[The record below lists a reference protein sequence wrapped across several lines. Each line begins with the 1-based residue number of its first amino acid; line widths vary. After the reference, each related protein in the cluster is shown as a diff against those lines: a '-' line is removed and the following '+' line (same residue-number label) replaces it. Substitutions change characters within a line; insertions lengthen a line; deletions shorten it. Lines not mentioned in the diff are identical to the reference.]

1 MIHFLKSQQKKIN
14 KNINRKNLMFVFFLL
29 MATCLHAKT
38 YYVSASGNN
47 SNTGLTEASSWQTIF
62 KINSFNFALG
72 DVILFKRG
80 DLFYGSI
87 TIRQHSL
94 RYGAYGTGAKPII
107 SGLSTVTGW
116 VNKGGNIWEAP
127 TTGVKATNNLVLRNS
142 KIQQIGRYPN
152 ADATNKGYLVYTAAT
167 TSSITGPANSS
178 VTNWTGAEVAIRIA
192 RWEILRKKVTA
203 HSGGLVSFAAHSNA
217 PRLNYGYFFQRD
229 SRTLDQDGEWWQDGT
244 NNKLRMYFS
253 NNNPSAYSIQ
263 ASTVDILI
271 SNSAGY
277 YNNVSLNDLSFTG
290 AGTKA
295 IYILSGVNH
304 KITNC
309 DVSNSGAEAIS
320 IWSATNVIVDKC
332 TTKNSLGSGIQV
344 SNSSNKTL
352 SAITNCT
359 VDSTALIAG
368 METSNQHNGGEGILN
383 RAGNNSYVTY
393 CRVLNSGYVGIG
405 WFGND
410 TYIKYNLVDT
420 YCKVRDDGAGIYT
433 AETMDTALYQT
444 RYNRNV
450 VSNIV
455 INGIGQGKGTSAPND
470 ANAVN
475 GIYVDDGAAD
485 VSLDSNT
492 VAYIPKGAF
501 HGNNNRRI
509 SITNNTTFN
518 TGFSFSTQ
526 RLKNGKTVIGM
537 RVTKNIFYPFRFQ
550 YRNLAR
556 NKPDL
561 TLYESITAL
570 GILDSNY
577 YSLRP
582 VVDTSITAISTLYD
596 ATGYIDD
603 FLTFNTMKT
612 TFGIERKSI
621 NVPNNGLL
629 EYNASSTPRVVSFS
643 GLSKKDVFGNVYNN
657 SVTIPAWSSKVL
669 IPNGTATTSTANK
682 APLANAGTSLLITLP
697 TSSVSLS
704 GTGTDIDGT
713 IASYAWAKIAG
724 PSAGTIES
732 IAAAN
737 TSINSL
743 IAGIYKYELKVIDN
757 AGAIGKDTIQ
767 VTVNALA
774 SSLFKASAAESA
786 VNCAGTSSTVTIS
799 SNGGTSPYTGTGS
812 FKTNAGKGTL
822 KISFP
827 TSVSTDQTTIYF
839 SVGKIV
845 AGKSYVLRFSTL
857 GSMDNVPM
865 DITLKKYPSP
875 FTLLATSKSTSFG
888 RSIKQ
893 HEFIFTPTISDTTAR
908 VDLWLTQNTGITY
921 LDNIAF
927 FEASTTGE
935 LISNNVITK
944 GQFET
949 DISAIRFWSSNS
961 NQLVQWDNTSKIGN
975 INYYT
980 VTDASGAKST
990 VGLAIKQPAAVLTAT
1005 VTSGALNVLTVSASG
1020 GASPYQGTG
1029 TFTAKVG
1036 LNSFIVTDANGCKDT
1051 ASINI
1056 STLTAARI
1064 STATASTSV
1073 TATPDATLISN
1084 TLKISSYP
1092 NPTTSTFKLL
1102 VEGKSNEKINII
1114 VMSEDG
1120 RTVFQTAGI
1129 TNKTYEFGSGFV
1141 RGLYIIKV
1149 IQGNNIQTLKVIKV

>member
-1 MIHFLKSQQKKIN
+1 
-14 KNINRKNLMFVFFLL
+14 MFVFFLL
-29 MATCLHAKT
+29 VASCLHAKT
-38 YYVSASGNN
+38 YFVSASGNN
-47 SNTGLTEASSWQTIF
+47 SNTGLTEASSWQTISQ
-62 KINSFNFALG
+62 INSFNFAMD

-80 DLFYGSI
+80 DVFYGSI
-87 TIRQHSL
+87 TITQHNL
-94 RYGAYGTGAKPII
+94 TYGAYGTGAKPII
-107 SGLSTVTGW
+107 SGLSTITGW
-116 VNKGGNIWEAP
+116 VNLGGNIWEAP
-127 TTGVKATNNLVLRNS
+127 TTGVKATNNLVLRNGR
-142 KIQQIGRYPN
+142 IQQIGRYPN
-152 ADATNKGYLVYTAAT
+152 ADATDKGYLTYTAAT

-178 VTNWTGAEVAIRIA
+178 VTNWTGAEVAIRIN

-203 HSGGLVSFAAHSNA
+203 HSAGVVNFAAHSTT

-229 SRTLDQDGEWWQDGT
+229 ARTLDQDGEWWQDGT

-253 NNNPSAYSIQ
+253 NNNPSAYTIQ

-277 YNNVSLNDLSFTG
+277 YRNVYLDSLSFIG

-295 IYILSGVNH
+295 IYILSGENH

-309 DVSNSGAEAIS
+309 DVINSGAEAIS
-320 IWSATNVIVDKC
+320 ILTATNVIVDKC
-332 TTKNSLGSGIQV
+332 TTKNSLGSGIQI
-344 SNSSNKTL
+344 SNNNNITL
-352 SAITNCT
+352 SSITNCT

-368 METSNQHNGGEGILN
+368 METSNQSNGGEGIVN
-383 RAGNNSYVTY
+383 RGGNNVYVNN

-410 TYIKYNLVDT
+410 TYIKYNLVDA

-450 VSNIV
+450 VGNIV

-470 ANAVN
+470 INAVT

-526 RLKNGKTVIGM
+526 RLKNGKIVIGM
-537 RVTKNIFYPFRFQ
+537 RVAKNIFYPYRFQ

-556 NKPDL
+556 DKPNL

-582 VVDTSITAISTLYD
+582 GVDTSITAITTLYD
-596 ATGYIDD
+596 GTGYIDD
-603 FLTFNTMKT
+603 FLSFNTIKT
-612 TFGIERKSI
+612 TFGIETKSI
-621 NVPNNGLL
+621 NVPNTGSL

-669 IPNGTATTSTANK
+669 IPNVTSTTSNK
-682 APLANAGTSLLITLP
+682 APLADAGTSIVITLP
-697 TSSVSLS
+697 TSSVTLS
-704 GTGTDIDGT
+704 GTATDTDGT
-713 IASYAWAKIAG
+713 IASYAWVKTSG
-724 PSAGTIES
+724 PAEGAILTPT
-732 IAAAN
+732 AAT
-737 TSINSL
+737 TSITGL
-743 IAGIYKYELKVIDN
+743 TAGIYQYELTVKDN
-757 AGAIGKDTIQ
+757 FGAIGKDTVQ
-767 VTVNALA
+767 VIVNAA
-774 SSLFKASAAESA
+774 VSTSFKASAVESA
-786 VNCAGTSSTVTIS
+786 VNCTGTSSTVSIS
-799 SNGGTSPYTGTGS
+799 SSGGVSPYTGTGI
-812 FKTNAGKGTL
+812 FNTNAGKGTL

-827 TSVSTDQTTIYF
+827 TSVSTTQTTIYF
-839 SVGKIV
+839 SVGNIV
-845 AGKSYVLRFSTL
+845 AGKNYVLRFTTL
-857 GSMDNVPM
+857 GSIDNVPM
-865 DITLKKYPSP
+865 DITLKKYVSP
-875 FTLLATSKSTSFG
+875 FTLLAISKTTIFGTST
-888 RSIKQ
+888 KQ
-893 HEFIFTPTISDTTAR
+893 HEFIFTPTISDTAAR
-908 VDLWLTQNTGITY
+908 IDLWLTQNAGIIY
-921 LDNIAF
+921 MDNIAF
-927 FEASTTGE
+927 FEANTAGE
-935 LISNNVITK
+935 LIGNNVITK

-949 DISAIRFWSSNS
+949 DISAVRFWSSNS
-961 NQLVQWDNTSKIGN
+961 NQLLQWDNSSKIGN

-980 VTDASGAKST
+980 VTDAAGAKST
-990 VGLAIKQPAAVLTAT
+990 IGIAIKQPATVLTAAVSSVASNALT
-1005 VTSGALNVLTVSASG
+1005 VTASG
-1020 GASPYQGTG
+1020 GAAPYSGTG
-1029 TFTAKVG
+1029 TFVAKVG
-1036 LNSFIVTDANGCKDT
+1036 LNTFIVTDANGCSST
-1051 ASINI
+1051 ASISI
-1056 STLTAARI
+1056 ATLTAARV
-1064 STATASTSV
+1064 STAAASTSV
-1073 TATPDATLISN
+1073 TATPDATLMSN
-1084 TLKISSYP
+1084 TLKMSSYP

-1102 VEGKSNEKINII
+1102 AEGKSNEKINII

-1129 TNKTYEFGSGFV
+1129 TNKIYAFGSSFV

-1149 IQGNNIQTLKVIKV
+1149 IQGNNLQTLKVIKM

>member
-1 MIHFLKSQQKKIN
+1 
-14 KNINRKNLMFVFFLL
+14 MFVFFLL
-29 MATCLHAKT
+29 VASCLQATT

-47 SNTGLTEASSWQTIF
+47 SNTGLTEASSWQTIS
-62 KINSFNFALG
+62 KINSFNFALN

-80 DLFYGSI
+80 DIFYGSI
-87 TIRQHSL
+87 TIRQHNL
-94 RYGAYGTGAKPII
+94 TYGAYGTGAKPII
-107 SGLSTVTGW
+107 SGLTTVTGW
-116 VNKGGNIWEAP
+116 VNRGGNIWEAP
-127 TTGVKATNNLVLRNS
+127 TTGVNATNNLILRDN

-152 ADATNKGYLVYTAAT
+152 ADAPDKGYLTYTAAT
-167 TSSITGPANSS
+167 TSSITGPALSS
-178 VTNWTGAEVAIRIA
+178 TTNWTGAEVAIRIA

-203 HSGGLVSFAAHSNA
+203 HSAGVVSFAAHSTS

-253 NNNPSAYSIQ
+253 NNNPSAYTIQ
-263 ASTVDILI
+263 ASTIDILI
-271 SNSAGY
+271 SNSPG
-277 YNNVSLNDLSFTG
+277 YNNVSLSDLSFIG

-295 IYILSGVNH
+295 IYLRSGSNH
-304 KITNC
+304 VVKNC
-309 DVSNSGAEAIS
+309 DVNFSGAEAIS
-320 IWSATNVIVDKC
+320 IYSASNIVVDKC
-332 TTKNSLGSGIQV
+332 TTRNSLGSGIQV
-344 SNSSNKTL
+344 SNNSNKTL
-352 SAITNCT
+352 SSITNCT

-368 METSNQHNGGEGILN
+368 METSNQSNGGEGILN
-383 RAGNNSYVTY
+383 RAGNNVYITY
-393 CRVLNSGYVGIG
+393 CKVTNSGYVGIG

-470 ANAVN
+470 INAVN

-492 VAYIPKGAF
+492 VAYIPKGGF

-537 RVTKNIFYPFRFQ
+537 RVIKNIFYPYRFQ

-556 NKPDL
+556 DKPDL

-582 VVDTSITAISTLYD
+582 GTDTSLTAITTLYN

-603 FLTFNTMKT
+603 FLSFNTMKT
-612 TFGIERKSI
+612 TFGIETKSI
-621 NVPNNGLL
+621 NVPNNGSL
-629 EYNASSTPRVVSFS
+629 EYNASSAPRVVSFS

-657 SVTIPAWSSKVL
+657 SATIPAWSSKVL
-669 IPNGTATTSTANK
+669 IPNGTAPTSNK
-682 APLANAGTSLLITLP
+682 APLANAGTDIVITLP
-697 TSSVSLS
+697 TSSVTLS
-704 GTGTDIDGT
+704 GTGTDTDGT
-713 IASYAWAKIAG
+713 IASYAWTKISG
-724 PSAGTIES
+724 PSAGTILS
-732 IAAAN
+732 PTAAN
-737 TSINSL
+737 TTINSL
-743 IAGIYKYELKVIDN
+743 TAGIYLYEFKVTDN
-757 AGAIGKDTIQ
+757 AGATASDTIQ

-774 SSLFKASAAESA
+774 STVLKSSATESA
-786 VNCAGTSSTVTIS
+786 VTCAGTSSTVTVS
-799 SNGGTSPYTGTGS
+799 STGGLSPYTGTVS

-827 TSVSTDQTTIYF
+827 TSVSTTKTTIYF
-839 SVGKIV
+839 SVGNIV
-845 AGKSYVLRFSTL
+845 AGKSYVLRFTTL
-857 GSMDNVPM
+857 GSIDNVPM
-865 DITLKKYPSP
+865 DITLKKYVSP
-875 FTLLATSKSTSFG
+875 FTLLATSKTTIFGTST
-888 RSIKQ
+888 KQ
-893 HEFIFTPTISDTTAR
+893 HEFIFTPTISDTAAR
-908 VDLWLTQNTGITY
+908 IDLWLTQNAGITY

-927 FEASTTGE
+927 FEASTVGE

-949 DISAIRFWSSNS
+949 DISAIRFWSSNN
-961 NQLVQWDNTSKIGN
+961 NQLIQWDNTSKIGN

-980 VTDASGAKST
+980 VTDALGSIST
-990 VGLAIKQPAAVLTAT
+990 IGLPVKQSATVLAAAVSLG
-1005 VTSGALNVLTVSASG
+1005 SSNILNVSATG
-1020 GASPYQGTG
+1020 GNKPYTGTG

-1036 LNSFIVTDANGCKDT
+1036 LNSFIVTDANGCLDT

-1056 STLTAARI
+1056 TTLTAARI
-1064 STATASTSV
+1064 STPTVSTSV

-1092 NPTTSTFKLL
+1092 NPTTSTLKLL
-1102 VEGKSNEKINII
+1102 AEGKSNEKINII

-1120 RTVFQTAGI
+1120 RIVYQTAGI
-1129 TNKTYEFGSGFV
+1129 ANRTYEFGSGFD
-1141 RGLYIIKV
+1141 RGMYIIKV
-1149 IQGNNIQTLKVIKV
+1149 IQGNNIQTLKVIKL